1 MTDHVR
7 ARVISSSPPHPAYE
21 GPQDELFDWQ
31 KWRRYAAFSFGSV
44 RRRPFLFA
52 FVFCGMV
59 LLAAAALAVLPKTYE
74 VESRLLAQKNPVL
87 AVRADANQMD
97 QPTRAA
103 AETIIRRENLQALI
117 SQTELLQEWPK
128 RRAPSLRFKDWLL
141 RLLKRQT
148 SEQELSE
155 GLTGLLEKNL
165 TVWTTPDGT
174 VVIKL
179 HWPDALMAYR
189 LVDAAE
195 QNFLEKRHVLEIST
209 IAEQI
214 SIYEGHAA
222 KLKNDIEAEVAELE
236 RMRQDSA
243 PRRSAAPAPRPRTRI
258 DPDVLNLRV
267 TLEGK
272 RRAIADLEEAR
283 RRHFSELQTRLAEQ
297 RAVYSENHPM
307 LLDLQRSIDSL
318 RQESPQL
325 SALREEERE
334 LRRQLAELPGGGE
347 GTMPGAPEIPP
358 DLFRGGDEH
367 SSVEYAR
374 AQLRYAAQQ
383 YAAMRERI
391 DSARI
396 DLDTARAAFKYRYSV
411 VIPPQVP
418 RGPIKP
424 KAPLVMAGAI
434 IAGLFLALF
443 ATTFAD
449 LRAGVVLKHW
459 QLEDLLGHP
468 GTIVAVRLPWPPP
481 SDQLPPS
488 QSPRT

>member
-1 MTDHVR
+1 MTEHVR
-7 ARVISSSPPHPAYE
+7 ARVISPSPHPEYE
-21 GPQDELFDWQ
+21 GHDELFDWQ
-31 KWRRYAAFSFGSV
+31 KWRRYAVFSLGSV

-52 FVFCGMV
+52 IVFCGMV
-59 LLAAAALAVLPKTYE
+59 LLSAGALAVLPKTYE

-103 AETIIRRENLQALI
+103 AETITRRENLHDLI
-117 SQTELLQEWPK
+117 RQTELVQEWSK
-128 RRAPSLRFKDWLL
+128 RRAPILRFKDWVL
-141 RLLKRQT
+141 RALKRET
-148 SEQELSE
+148 SEKELEE

-214 SIYEGHAA
+214 SIFEGHAA
-222 KLKNDIEAEVAELE
+222 TLKNDIEAQVAELE
-236 RMRQDSA
+236 RMRRDST
-243 PRRSAAPAPRPRTRI
+243 PKRAASPAPRPRTRI
-258 DPDVLNLRV
+258 DPDVVNLRV
-267 TLEGK
+267 TLDGK
-272 RRAIADLEEAR
+272 RRAIADLEESR
-283 RRHFSELQTRLAEQ
+283 RRHFVDLQTRLAEQ
-297 RAVYSENHPM
+297 RAVYSENHPIV
-307 LLDLQRSIDSL
+307 LDLQRSLDAL

-325 SALREEERE
+325 SALRQEERE

-347 GTMPGAPEIPP
+347 GAMPAAPEIPP

-424 KAPLVMAGAI
+424 KTPLVMAGAV
-434 IAGLFLALF
+434 IAGLVLALF

-449 LRAGVVLKHW
+449 FRAGVVLKHW
-459 QLEDLLGHP
+459 QLEDLLGRP
-468 GTIVAVRLPWPPP
+468 GTIVDVRLPWPPP
-481 SDQLPPS
+481 DQLPSPE
-488 QSPRT
+488 SPRT